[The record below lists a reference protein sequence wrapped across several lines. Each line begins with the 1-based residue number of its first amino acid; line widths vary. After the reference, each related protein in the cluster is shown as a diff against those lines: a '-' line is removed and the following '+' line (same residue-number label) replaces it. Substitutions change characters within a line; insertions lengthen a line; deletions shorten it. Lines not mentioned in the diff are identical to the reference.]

1 MTKSEIKTILSII
14 PKTGDP
20 DIDDNI
26 EKAIN
31 AISKQPE
38 IPNHVESHSEKDILT
53 ICIDMMQELTES
65 FISWYDREHDEGSY
79 DHLDEGDKFYEYS
92 DYARLVSRLFL
103 SNTHHSGR
111 SATIMKCAELG
122 VDFTDRI
129 VFKHR
134 SID

>member
-1 MTKSEIKTILSII
+1 M
-14 PKTGDP
+14 D
-20 DIDDNI
+20 
-26 EKAIN
+26 

-65 FISWYDREHDEGSY
+65 FIAWYDQEHGEGSY
-79 DHLDEGDKFYEYS
+79 AHLDDEDRFYEYS

-111 SATIMKCAELG
+111 SATIMKCSELG
-122 VDFTDRI
+122 VDYTDRI
-129 VFKHR
+129 VFMHR